1 MRNSATFLA
10 LALAALSLP
19 ALAGKGHVHGEGS
32 LEVVIDKDKLSLRLE
47 LPLDVA
53 VGFERAPRN
62 DKEKTALAAAQQALS
77 DPALFAP
84 TPTAGCKAEPAR
96 VEMPM
101 FDGKKPAEH
110 VDIEA
115 THKFR
120 CATPSAL
127 KSVETTIFKRF
138 KQLYRVE
145 ARRAGPSGQGAA
157 RLTPKNPVL
166 AW

>member
-1 MRNSATFLA
+1 MRISATFLA

-62 DKEKTALAAAQQALS
+62 DKEKAALAAAQQVLS

-84 TPTAGCKAEPAR
+84 TPAAGCKAEPAR

-110 VDIEA
+110 ADIEA
-115 THKFR
+115 THAFR
-120 CATPSAL
+120 CATPAAL

-138 KQLYRVE
+138 KQLYRLE

>member
-1 MRNSATFLA
+1 MRISAAF

-19 ALAGKGHVHGEGS
+19 ALAEKGHVHGEGS
-32 LEVVIDKDKLSLRLE
+32 LEVVIDKGNLSLRLE

-62 DKEKTALAAAQQALS
+62 DKEKAALAAAQQVLS

-84 TPTAGCKAEPAR
+84 TPAAGCKAEPAR

-110 VDIEA
+110 ADIEA
-115 THKFR
+115 THAFR
-120 CATPSAL
+120 CATPAAL

-138 KQLYRVE
+138 KQLYRLE

>member
-1 MRNSATFLA
+1 MHMPAAF

-62 DKEKTALAAAQQALS
+62 DKEKAALAAAQRALA
-77 DPALFAP
+77 DPTLFAP
-84 TPTAGCKAEPAR
+84 AAAAGCKPEPAR
-96 VEMPM
+96 VEMPN
-101 FDGKKPAEH
+101 FDGKSPVEH
-110 VDIEA
+110 ADIDA
-115 THKFR
+115 THEYR
-120 CATPSAL
+120 CAAPAAL
-127 KSVETTIFKRF
+127 KSVETTIFKSF
-138 KQLYRVE
+138 KRLYRLE
-145 ARRAGPSGQGAA
+145 AKRAGPAGQGAG
-157 RLTPKNPVL
+157 RLTPKTPVL

>member
-1 MRNSATFLA
+1 MRISAAF

-32 LEVVIDKDKLSLRLE
+32 LEVVIDKDNLSLRLE

-62 DKEKTALAAAQQALS
+62 DKEKAALAAAQQALS

-84 TPTAGCKAEPAR
+84 TPAAGCKPEPAR
-96 VEMPM
+96 VEMPA
-101 FDGKKPAEH
+101 FDGRKPPEH
-110 VDIEA
+110 ADIEA
-115 THKFR
+115 THDFR

-127 KSVETTIFKRF
+127 KSVETTIFKHF
-138 KQLYRVE
+138 KQLYRLE
-145 ARRAGPSGQGAA
+145 ARRAGPGGQGAA

>member
-1 MRNSATFLA
+1 MRISATF

-19 ALAGKGHVHGEGS
+19 ALAEKGHVHGEGS
-32 LEVVIDKDKLSLRLE
+32 LEVVIDRGNLSLRLE

-62 DKEKTALAAAQQALS
+62 DKEKAALAAAQQVLS

-84 TPTAGCKAEPAR
+84 TPAAGCKAEPAR

-110 VDIEA
+110 ADIEA
-115 THKFR
+115 THAFR
-120 CATPSAL
+120 CATPAAL

-138 KQLYRVE
+138 KQLNRLE

>member
-1 MRNSATFLA
+1 MRISAAFLA
-10 LALAALSLP
+10 LTALSLP

-32 LEVVIDKDKLSLRLE
+32 LEVVIDKGNLSLRLE

-62 DKEKTALAAAQQALS
+62 DKEKAALAAAQQALS

-84 TPTAGCKAEPAR
+84 TPAAGCKPEPAR
-96 VEMPM
+96 VEMPA
-101 FDGKKPAEH
+101 FDGRKPPEH
-110 VDIEA
+110 ADIEA
-115 THKFR
+115 THDFR

-127 KSVETTIFKRF
+127 KSVETTIFKHF
-138 KQLYRVE
+138 KQLYRLE

-166 AW
+166 SW